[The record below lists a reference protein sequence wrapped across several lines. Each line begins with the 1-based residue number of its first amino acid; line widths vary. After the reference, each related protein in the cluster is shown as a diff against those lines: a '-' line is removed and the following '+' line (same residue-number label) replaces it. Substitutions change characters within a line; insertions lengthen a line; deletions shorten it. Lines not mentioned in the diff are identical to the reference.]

1 MAKSKTKTR
10 AKAEI
15 VEGIAPAILAAAPLS
30 ASQAAAAYRFD
41 KGAILTA
48 CKLFVQSGGK
58 EGLRHFR
65 SGNRIRIRP
74 SAFEEWMISQEEST
88 ARCEIC

>member
-1 MAKSKTKTR
+1 MAKTKVRTKS
-10 AKAEI
+10 KAEML
-15 VEGIAPAILAAAPLS
+15 EGIAPAILAAAPLS
-30 ASQAAAAYRFD
+30 ASQVAAAYRFD

-48 CKLFVQSGGK
+48 CRLFVQSGGK

-74 SAFEEWMISQEEST
+74 IAFEQWMASQEEST
-88 ARCEIC
+88 ARCDIF